1 LVSHLFVFSLL
12 PNFIQPQLSGLK
24 MISTPILRLS
34 AIAILNIS
42 ITVFATGALNIQSAH
57 AAAPLVKK
65 QAPGYYRMMLG
76 EFEVTALSDGT
87 LDLPVD
93 KLLTNTTAALS
104 SYFLKSPVETSV
116 NTYLINTGTKLVMID
131 TGAAKLFGPTL
142 GNLLANLKASGYQP
156 EQIDEIYITHMHGDH
171 IGGLMDGDKMAFP
184 NAVVRADKR
193 DADFWLSQANM
204 DKASA
209 DGKGGFQGAMASINP
224 YVKAGKFQPFEGA
237 TDLVP
242 GVKATSSYGHTPG
255 HTTYVVESKGE
266 KLVLWGDLMHAAAV
280 QFAAPGVTIQ
290 FDSNSK
296 AAAAERAKA
305 YAAAAKEGHMVA
317 ATHLSF
323 PGIGHLRAAGK
334 GYTWVPVNYTALR

>member
-1 LVSHLFVFSLL
+1 MNTTHLLRASVF
-12 PNFIQPQLSGLK
+12 
-24 MISTPILRLS
+24 
-34 AIAILNIS
+34 AIATAL
-42 ITVFATGALNIQSAH
+42 AGASFTSTDTH
-57 AAAPLVKK
+57 AAAPMVKK
-65 QAPGYYRMMLG
+65 SAPGYYRIMLG
-76 EFEVTALSDGT
+76 DFEVTALSDGT
-87 LDLPVD
+87 VPLPMD
-93 KLLTNTTAALS
+93 KLLTNTSPAKIAAAFKK
-104 SYFLKSPVETSV
+104 YYVTSPVETSV

-131 TGAAKLFGPTL
+131 AGAAKLFGPTL
-142 GNLLANLKASGYQP
+142 GNLLTNLKASGYQP

-204 DKASA
+204 DKAPA
-209 DGKGGFQGAMASINP
+209 DGKDGFKGAMASINP

-242 GVKATSSYGHTPG
+242 GVKASSSYGHTPG

-290 FDSNSK
+290 FDSNTK

-305 YAAAAKEGHMVA
+305 YAAAAKAGYLVA

-323 PGIGHLRAAGK
+323 PGMGHLRAAGK